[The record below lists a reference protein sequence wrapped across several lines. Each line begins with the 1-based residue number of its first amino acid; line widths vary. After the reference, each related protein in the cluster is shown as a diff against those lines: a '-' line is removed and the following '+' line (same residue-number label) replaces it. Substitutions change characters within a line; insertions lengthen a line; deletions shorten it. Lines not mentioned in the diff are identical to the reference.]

1 MPSRLHR
8 FPIDRQRSTFSPGL
22 LGMLMLCVGGCGAAA
37 EDVEPQ
43 PLPQVAQVA
52 SALTPHVYAEPPTPS
67 EFYEPPTT
75 NVVFVSPTGNDS
87 DSGSLTAP
95 FKTLGRALAVVNAKP
110 AGPTWTIVLR
120 AGTYRE
126 GELSVT
132 RDNVTLQRY
141 QSEVV
146 RLWGSTLV
154 TGFTGSTLASATLP
168 GDMTRFEQNCA
179 DDHLLQGANRHF
191 GAEYALGVFRAG
203 VPLRRVASQP
213 QPGEYTYDHASNVLT
228 VAGGSSNVEV
238 TTKLWAL
245 RSAASNVKLAGLDV
259 RGYGTCTV
267 DWSKTVNGT
276 TYYKGAILLYKN
288 TIAVSNSTLE
298 NSTVANNSASA
309 VAVANAQGVRLLG
322 NRVLNNGWTGIQAGN
337 ANGLVVSGNDISYNN
352 VRRWANA
359 VDAGMKITR
368 VEDGVIFNNLFE
380 HNAATGFWCDQHCG
394 STQPGTNWFIV
405 ARNTVRYND
414 EKGIFYEVS
423 HHGVIASNLVHDNAL
438 TGIAVFGSR
447 TVQLWNNTLVNNEE
461 TTTSYSGNLSVVDD
475 NRCVSGDTLPG
486 GQLCDGTKGTVPVQA
501 DVYDRCEPSSRG
513 DLANTCNAER
523 ITLKNNLIAG
533 SRSSRPLLN
542 VEDPAATAYGAGRII
557 SASDFQAYWRSA
569 SNAPS
574 NVIEWQKNA
583 GSAAIGYTTL
593 AAFQSANPG
602 YEGNSVERVTSTPSF
617 FVDYAGK
624 NFTQNPGSTDVWG
637 RGAPLPSEVLK
648 AIYWPETNPPQPT
661 ARIGAIEW
669 KGKAAAADPCP
680 LASAVHHRVNPTT
693 GDSLYTLS
701 ESEAQSATA
710 YGYTDNRGVA
720 FRAAGSQ
727 LPGLS
732 PVYRLM
738 NPSVSAHLFTP
749 SESERSSAMS
759 QYGFTVDEGIGFYAS
774 MSGGTCLTPVYRL
787 QSPVTYRH
795 LLTVSTSERDLLI
808 SQGWADEGI
817 RFYAATPF

>member
-1 MPSRLHR
+1 MHFRTRS
-8 FPIDRQRSTFSPGL
+8 FAMDRSSGFVGL
-22 LGMLMLCVGGCGAAA
+22 LMLCLSGCGAPEDAA
-37 EDVEPQ
+37 
-43 PLPQVAQVA
+43 PLVAEVT
-52 SALTPHVYAEPPTPS
+52 SALTPHVYTNPPTPS

-75 NVVFVSPTGNDS
+75 NVVFVSPTGSDT

-110 AGPTWTIVLR
+110 SGPLWTIVLK

-132 RDNVTLQRY
+132 RDNITLQRY
-141 QSEVV
+141 RTDVV
-146 RLWGSTLV
+146 RLWGSTQV
-154 TGFTGSTLASATLP
+154 TGFTGSATASATLP

-179 DDHLLQGANRHF
+179 DDHLLKGTNRHF

-203 VPLRRVASQP
+203 IPLRRVASQP

-228 VAGGSSNVEV
+228 VAGGSSDVEV

-245 RSAASNVKLAGLDV
+245 RSAASNVKIAGLDV

-276 TYYKGAILLYKN
+276 AYYKGAILLYKN
-288 TIAVSNSTLE
+288 STAVSNSILE
-298 NSTVANNSASA
+298 NSTVANNSASG
-309 VAVANAQGVRLLG
+309 VAVANAQGVRLIG
-322 NRVLNNGWTGIQAGN
+322 NRVLNNGWTGVQAGN

-352 VRRWANA
+352 IRLWANA
-359 VDAGMKITR
+359 VDAGMKITK

-394 STQPGTNWFIV
+394 STQPNTNWFIV

-423 HHGVIASNLVHDNAL
+423 HHGVIASNLVHDNGL

-447 TVQLWNNTLVNNEE
+447 TVQLWNNTLVDNEE
-461 TTTSYSGNLSVVDD
+461 TTTGYSGNLSVVDD
-475 NRCVSGDTLPG
+475 NRCVTGDTLPG

-542 VEDPAATAYGAGRII
+542 VEDPGATAYGAARII

-569 SNAPS
+569 TNAPS
-574 NVIEWQKNA
+574 NVIEWQRNA
-583 GSAAIGYTTL
+583 GSAALGYTTL
-593 AAFQSANPG
+593 ATFQSANPG
-602 YEGNSVERVTSTPSF
+602 YEGNSVERVTSSPSF

-648 AIYWPETNPPQPT
+648 AIYWPETNPSQPT
-661 ARIGAIEW
+661 ARIGAFEW
-669 KGKAAAADPCP
+669 KGKADACP
-680 LASAVHHRVNPTT
+680 LSSAVRHRVNPTT

-701 ESEAQSATA
+701 ESEAQGSAA
-710 YGYTDNRGVA
+710 NGYTDNRGVA

-727 LPGLS
+727 LAGLS

-738 NPSVSAHLFTP
+738 NPSVPAHLYT
-749 SESERSSAMS
+749 SSASERSSAMS

-774 MSGGTCLTPVYRL
+774 ASTGTCLVPVYRL
-787 QSPVTYRH
+787 RSPVTYRH
-795 LLTVSTSERDLLI
+795 LLTASTSEWTLLK
-808 SQGWADEGI
+808 SQGWTDEGI
-817 RFYAATPF
+817 RFHAAAP